1 MIRSNKN
8 IIYLLISLFTC
19 VACSNET
26 LVGPTV
32 EEGVPVTATLS
43 FQTTNPVKIETR
55 ATDISKDNK
64 VNSLAIFIFKTTG
77 EQVGDTYY
85 CTSEELNSGKINIK
99 TSSGE
104 RCIYAVANYK
114 NSLFNLERDLEI
126 VSSFSDLKGLS
137 TKLLQTSISVL
148 DGDFLMSGCVV
159 PGEGDTYDYKSD
171 KTTCTIS
178 TDGKVNGKIQ
188 LKHVM
193 AAVNFKVKCIKE
205 GATFIPS
212 SWQVKKLPLYT
223 NVFEQANDYQTDNAA
238 DYFNSKANVDFTKD
252 DEDYRT
258 FSFLMM
264 ENRKTPQGSAANRD
278 EREKTSGTSAS
289 AEDFIVANKN
299 STYLVLHGT
308 YEGISGQT
316 VNNVSGD
323 KYVKAQVTYYIHLGL
338 WQENGETNYGNFDIF
353 RNNRYTYTV
362 QVAGVDNLIVEVEK
376 DGAGNETW
384 GGDGDMFLSA
394 QSVRT
399 FDAHFET
406 TVISFQK
413 QQILDLIA
421 EYGATGNQKL
431 FKEKFLILAATPR
444 NNFVSDETDLNWV
457 TYRRNPRDVTT
468 FAKYKDTSEPDYDKK
483 LLDAEGFKE
492 DLFSAASDPDYANT
506 DSIRYTCFIDE
517 YYYGNEKGN
526 YNNSLALDRFIDT
539 KPRTIQICTY
549 FKKNDQSPSTLSM
562 AAYTFS
568 QRSICTIFGLDY
580 LEKGY
585 NGWGAEWSQ
594 EGENLSVDQSLIN
607 KDAKEKIGKNAYYEG
622 RKNMWAFFQYK
633 KQMDW
638 NSYINYKDNHLTSQF
653 KYAQYACLARN
664 RDLNGN
670 GTIDANELR
679 WYLPSVKQYL
689 GFVLGEDAL
698 PKDARLYNRS
708 NKGDNSEYSYVG
720 SSIYYDKESLNF
732 YVLLAYEGASIEFQ
746 TNGNVYPYR
755 CIRNLRNVV
764 DDAANYV
771 ELSTPLSDNTT
782 AKYYSFEGLNSKTKR
797 NNVTGALT
805 FGHNIFDE
813 ENRLPESFEVK
824 SIIENKDG
832 NVNAGLASS
841 SNPCVKAVGDGWRIP
856 NQRELAVIVYNR
868 VRDDGMNVSRHYFS
882 STKSANG
889 FYCGFNCFKTSMTV
903 WDANTTT
910 SDFWEWQPQNKFVGF
925 HCIKD
930 N

>member
-19 VACSNET
+19 VACTNET

-55 ATDISKDNK
+55 ATDISEDNK

-77 EQVGDTYY
+77 EQVGDTHF
-85 CTSEELNSGKINIK
+85 CTSDELSNGSVKIK

-104 RCIYAVANYK
+104 RCIYAVANYE
-114 NSLFNLERDLEI
+114 NSLFNLKSDLES
-126 VSSFSDLKGLS
+126 VSSFSGLKQLS

-148 DGDFLMSGCVV
+148 DGEFLMSGCVV
-159 PGEGDTYDYKSD
+159 PDEEAYDYESS

-178 TDGKVNGKIQ
+178 PTGVVNGKIQ

-193 AAVNFKVKCIKE
+193 AAVNFKVKCTNND
-205 GATFIPS
+205 ATFIPS

-223 NVFEQANDYQTDNAA
+223 NVFEQTNDYQTDNAA
-238 DYFNSKANVDFTKD
+238 NYFNSKANVDFTKD
-252 DEDYRT
+252 EEGFDT

-264 ENRKTPQGSAANRD
+264 ENRKTPQGPAANRD
-278 EREKTSGTSAS
+278 EREKTSGTSTS

-308 YEGISGQT
+308 YEGT
-316 VNNVSGD
+316 TTEVVNNVAGD

-338 WQENGETNYGNFDIF
+338 WQESGETDYGNFDIF

-362 QVAGVDNLIVEVEK
+362 KVAGVDNLIVEVEK
-376 DGAGNETW
+376 DEEGYETW

-413 QQILDLIA
+413 KQLLDLIQ
-421 EYGATGNQKL
+421 EYGAEGNL
-431 FKEKFLILAATPR
+431 EMFKEKFLILAATPR
-444 NNFVSDETDLNWV
+444 NNFVSDKTDLNWV
-457 TYRRNPRDVTT
+457 TYRRNPKGVTT
-468 FAKYKDTSEPDYDKK
+468 FAKYKDTSDPNYGNP
-483 LLDAEGFKE
+483 LDADGFKE
-492 DLFSAASDPDYANT
+492 DLFNAASSTEYDDT

-517 YYYGNEKGN
+517 YYYGDDNGN
-526 YNNSLALDRFIDT
+526 YNNSLPLEDFIDT

-585 NGWGAEWSQ
+585 NGWGTEWSQ
-594 EGENLSVDQSLIN
+594 EGENLPAKGELDSKNQYYQGRLNTWMFVDPDYD
-607 KDAKEKIGKNAYYEG
+607 KYPDPTK
-622 RKNMWAFFQYK
+622 RKYD
-633 KQMDW
+633 KQW
-638 NSYINYKDNHLTSQF
+638 SSFINYENNNLTDDF
-653 KYAQYACLARN
+653 EYAQYACLARN

-670 GTIDANELR
+670 GTIDENELR

-708 NKGDNSEYSYVG
+708 NVGSDSEYTYCT
-720 SSIYYDKESLNF
+720 SSAYYISGILKF
-732 YVLLAYEGASIEFQ
+732 YLLQAYEGASITYDQ
-746 TNGNVYPYR
+746 GNRYPYR
-755 CIRNLRNVV
+755 CIRNLKNV
-764 DDAANYV
+764 AANTANYV
-771 ELSTPLSDNTT
+771 NLSVELSDRAT
-782 AKYYSFEGLNSKTKR
+782 AKYYSFEGLSSKTKR

-813 ENRLPESFEVK
+813 ENRLPKSFEVHTN
-824 SIIENKDG
+824 IG
-832 NVNAGLASS
+832 NSGEDVTADLATSD
-841 SNPCVKAVGDGWRIP
+841 NPCVKAVGDGWRIP
-856 NQRELAVIVYNR
+856 NQRELAIIVYNR
-868 VRDDGMNVSRHYFS
+868 LYDDGMNITESFFS
-882 STKSANG
+882 
-889 FYCGFNCFKTSMTV
+889 C
-903 WDANTTT
+903 
-910 SDFWEWQPQNKFVGF
+910 P
-925 HCIKD
+925 
-930 N
+930 

>member
-19 VACSNET
+19 VACTNET
-26 LVGPTV
+26 LVSPTV
-32 EEGVPVTATLS
+32 EEGVPVTAILS

-55 ATDISKDNK
+55 ATDISEENK
-64 VNSLAIFIFKTTG
+64 VNSLAIFIFKTNG
-77 EQVGDTYY
+77 DKVGDTHY
-85 CTSEELNSGKINIK
+85 CTPEELNNRKINIK

-104 RCIYAVANYK
+104 RCIYAVANYE
-114 NSLFNLERDLEI
+114 NSLFNLNLESI
-126 VSSFSDLKGLS
+126 TSFKQLKQLS
-137 TKLLQTSISVL
+137 TRLLQESISVL
-148 DGDFLMSGCVV
+148 DGEFLMSGCVV
-159 PGEGDTYDYKSD
+159 PGEGETYDYKSD

-178 TDGKVNGKIQ
+178 PSGAVNGKIQ

-193 AAVNFKVKCIKE
+193 AAVNFKVKCTAE

-223 NVFEQANDYQTDNAA
+223 NIFEQKYDYQSDATAS
-238 DYFNSKANVDFTKD
+238 YFNSKANVDFTKD
-252 DEDYRT
+252 DGFDT

-264 ENRKTPQGSAANRD
+264 ENRKTPQNTVDNRD
-278 EREKTSGTSAS
+278 GREETNGT
-289 AEDFIVANKN
+289 AEDFTVANNN

-308 YEGISGQT
+308 YEGTTTET
-316 VNNVSGD
+316 VNQVEGS

-338 WQENGETNYGNFDIF
+338 WQENGNIDYTNFDIF

-362 QVAGVDNLIVEVEK
+362 KVAGVDNLIVEVEK
-376 DGAGNETW
+376 EGAEYETW

-394 QSVRT
+394 QNVRT

-413 QQILDLIA
+413 KQLLDLIGEYEAA
-421 EYGATGNQKL
+421 EDL
-431 FKEKFLILAATPR
+431 EMFKEKFLILAATPR
-444 NNFVSDETDLNWV
+444 NNFVSDNTDLDWV
-457 TYRRNPRDVTT
+457 TYRRNPKDVTT
-468 FAKYKDTSEPDYDKK
+468 FAKYKDISEPDYGDP
-483 LLDAEGFKE
+483 LDADGFKE
-492 DLFSAASDPDYANT
+492 DLFNAASSTEYTDT

-517 YYYGNEKGN
+517 YYYGDGDGN
-526 YNNSLALDRFIDT
+526 YDNSLPLEDFIDT

-568 QRSICTIFGLDY
+568 QRPICTIFDLDY
-580 LEKGY
+580 LENN
-585 NGWGAEWSQ
+585 NGWGTEWSQ
-594 EGENLSVDQSLIN
+594 EGENLPAKGELASKNQYYQGRIN
-607 KDAKEKIGKNAYYEG
+607 T
-622 RKNMWAFFQYK
+622 
-633 KQMDW
+633 W
-638 NSYINYKDNHLTSQF
+638 NFLSSIQQWSSYINYESYDLIDDV

-670 GTIDANELR
+670 GTIDENELR

-708 NKGDNSEYSYVG
+708 NVGSDSEYTYCT
-720 SSIYYDKESLNF
+720 SSAYYDEGGLKF
-732 YVLLAYEGASIEFQ
+732 YLLQAYEGASITYDQ
-746 TNGNVYPYR
+746 GNRYPYR
-755 CIRNLRNVV
+755 CIRNLKNV
-764 DDAANYV
+764 AANTANYV
-771 ELSTPLSDNTT
+771 ELSDALSDGTT
-782 AKYYSFEGLNSKTKR
+782 AQYYSFKGLNLKTKR

-805 FGHNIFDE
+805 FGHNIFAE

-824 SIIENKDG
+824 SIIENKNED
-832 NVNAGLASS
+832 VNAGLASS
-841 SNPCVKAVGDGWRIP
+841 SNPCAKIVGDGWRIP
-856 NQRELAVIVYNR
+856 NQRELVVIVYNR
-868 VRDDGMNVSRHYFS
+868 QGDDGMSISGNYFS
-882 STKSANG
+882 CTKSANG
-889 FYCGFNCFKTSMTV
+889 LYCGYNYFKASMTV

-910 SDFWEWQPQNKFVGF
+910 SDYWPGEDPKKFIGF

-930 N
+930 NK

>member
-19 VACSNET
+19 VACTNET

-55 ATDISKDNK
+55 ATDIREDNK

-77 EQVGDTYY
+77 EQVGDTHY
-85 CTSEELNSGKINIK
+85 CTSDELSSGSIKIK

-104 RCIYAVANYK
+104 RCIYAMANYE
-114 NSLFNLERDLEI
+114 NSLFNLKGDLES
-126 VSSFSDLKGLS
+126 VSSFNELKQLS

-148 DGDFLMSGCVV
+148 DGEFLMSGCVV
-159 PGEGDTYDYKSD
+159 PSNEAYDYKGD
-171 KTTCTIS
+171 KTTCTINPS
-178 TDGKVNGKIQ
+178 GVVNGKIQ

-193 AAVNFKVKCIKE
+193 AAVNFKVKCTNS

-223 NVFEQANDYQTDNAA
+223 NVFEQENDYQPNNAA
-238 DYFNSKANVDFTKD
+238 NYFNSKAKVDFTK
-252 DEDYRT
+252 EDGFDT

-264 ENRKTPQGSAANRD
+264 ENRKTPKAPATSRD
-278 EREKTSGTSAS
+278 EREMTSGT
-289 AEDFIVANKN
+289 AEDFTVANDN

-308 YEGISGQT
+308 YEGTTTEI
-316 VNNVSGD
+316 VNQVEGD

-338 WQENGETNYGNFDIF
+338 WKENGKIDYGNFDIF

-362 QVAGVDNLIVEVEK
+362 KVAGVDNLIVEVEK
-376 DGAGNETW
+376 EGKESETW

-413 QQILDLIA
+413 QQILDLID
-421 EYGATGNQKL
+421 EYGAAGNL
-431 FKEKFLILAATPR
+431 EMFKEKFLILAATPG
-444 NNFVSDETDLNWV
+444 NNFVSNSEPGNLDWV
-457 TYRRNPRDVTT
+457 TYRRNPKGVTT
-468 FAKYKDTSEPDYDKK
+468 FAKYKDTSDSGYGDP
-483 LLDAEGFKE
+483 LDADGFKE
-492 DLFSAASDPDYANT
+492 DLFNAASSTEYDDT

-517 YYYGNEKGN
+517 YYYGDEDGN
-526 YNNSLALDRFIDT
+526 YNNSLALDQFIDT

-568 QRSICTIFGLDY
+568 QRSICTIFDLDY
-580 LEKGY
+580 LKNY
-585 NGWGAEWSQ
+585 NGWGTEWSQ
-594 EGENLSVDQSLIN
+594 EGENLPANAELALKNQYYQGLTNTWEFLTSEHSKGEIWSV
-607 KDAKEKIGKNAYYEG
+607 
-622 RKNMWAFFQYK
+622 
-633 KQMDW
+633 
-638 NSYINYKDNHLTSQF
+638 YINYENNNLVDDV

-708 NKGDNSEYSYVG
+708 NDGSDLEYTYCTSSSYYTDNGD
-720 SSIYYDKESLNF
+720 IKF
-732 YVLLAYEGASIEFQ
+732 YLLQAYEGASITFDQGEK
-746 TNGNVYPYR
+746 YPYR
-755 CIRNLRNVV
+755 CIRNLKNVTAS
-764 DDAANYV
+764 AANYV
-771 ELSTPLSDNTT
+771 RLVGDIGDRST
-782 AKYYSFEGLNSKTKR
+782 AKYYSFEGLNLKTKR

-813 ENRLPESFEVK
+813 ENRLPESFEVHSIKMDK
-824 SIIENKDG
+824 S
-832 NVNAGLASS
+832 VNAGLASS
-841 SNPCVKAVGDGWRIP
+841 SNPCIKAVGDGWRIP
-856 NQRELAVIVYNR
+856 NQRELAVIVYNKINN
-868 VRDDGMNVSRHYFS
+868 DDGMDVTKHYFS

-889 FYCGFNCFKTSMTV
+889 LYCGYNFLKTSMTT
-903 WDANTTT
+903 WEASTTI
-910 SDFWEWQPQNKFVGF
+910 SDDRPGYDSQKFIEF

-930 N
+930 NK